1 MRMFPIR
8 RLATVLPVLALL
20 LLAGCVQA
28 PDQFRV
34 LRVEK
39 PRMRADH
46 LDLRFVCS
54 VHNPNGSRLDVR
66 DLTARLRVE
75 GIDLGQLEPVARI
88 QLAGR
93 KSTEFTAGIAVP
105 YRALLQLAPLV
116 LTRSQFRVEIDG
128 QCRAGTWYTFRH
140 RVHHSQFLTVDVR
153 EALYKQLLEALKKKP
168 STDVD

>member
-1 MRMFPIR
+1 MWPASPIR
-8 RLATVLPVLALL
+8 PASLVPLFMLL
-20 LLAGCVQA
+20 LLAGCVQG

-39 PRMRADH
+39 PRLRADH

-75 GIDLGQLEPVARI
+75 GIDLGQLDPVER
-88 QLAGR
+88 LRLPGR
-93 KSTEFTAGIAVP
+93 RSTEFTAGIAVP
-105 YRALLQLAPLV
+105 YRALVQLAPLI
-116 LTRSQFRVEIDG
+116 LTRSQFRVEIEG

-140 RVHHSQFLTVDVR
+140 RVHHNQFLTVDIR
-153 EALYKQLLEALKKKP
+153 EALYKQLLEALRKKP
-168 STDVD
+168 ASED